1 MGSVQGLTATGVPPM
16 PKWLLFLRIGI
27 IVLSLGVL
35 IAAAYNISVSSGGY
49 YYYGLTSG
57 PAGFLIFDAI
67 FTWLILGF
75 MIASELFF
83 PRLYYRLAFI
93 VFLGLAIIFWL
104 SAWAW
109 AARWAS
115 FYGEYGRYADIYGS
129 ITAAALFGALVWVAL
144 IVVTVF
150 FVRAS
155 LADSEGTVSA
165 STSTPVDTEL
175 GQSIKPEVQ
184 AQVHAQDPYAQPQAY
199 PPQQAPYPPQQ
210 QQPYPPQQQAQYPPP
225 Q

>member
-16 PKWLLFLRIGI
+16 PRWLLYLRIGI

-35 IAAAYNISVSSGGY
+35 IAAAYNVSVSGSGY

-67 FTWLILGF
+67 FTWLIIGG

-93 VFLGLAIIFWL
+93 VFLVLACIFWL

-109 AARWAS
+109 AARWAG
-115 FYGEYGRYADIYGS
+115 FLGEYGRYADIYGS
-129 ITAAALFGALVWVAL
+129 ITAAALFGALVWCVFL
-144 IVVTVF
+144 FFVLPPSLSVVT
-150 FVRAS
+150 
-155 LADSEGTVSA
+155 G
-165 STSTPVDTEL
+165 P
-175 GQSIKPEVQ
+175 K
-184 AQVHAQDPYAQPQAY
+184 
-199 PPQQAPYPPQQ
+199 
-210 QQPYPPQQQAQYPPP
+210 
-225 Q
+225 